1 MQKKSK
7 KILTLT
13 ALAAAAMPAGAQ
25 ASYTGTL
32 SVATCADFPPYEY
45 CDEQE
50 IVGIDME
57 IARMIA
63 EELGMEL
70 EICNMSFDSIFD
82 AVQSGKT
89 RIAMGRVVK
98 PEEETDTM
106 IFSDG
111 YMDVKYAILMAGEQK
126 TEEFQK
132 EDLQGK
138 KIGAADT
145 LQGETLAE
153 ELSQKTATVFE
164 KESDAVD
171 ALEKG
176 EIDALIL
183 DEKAARY
190 FCSQSDNLYICD
202 SISDEQNFVITA
214 SAEDENLMIDINDAL
229 ATMKE
234 TGELDKMVE
243 KYLGEETEE
252 EATEEVTE

>member
-7 KILTLT
+7 KVLIWTGLVVTG
-13 ALAAAAMPAGAQ
+13 MPAWVQ
-25 ASYTGTL
+25 ASHADTL

-57 IARMIA
+57 IAGMIA

-82 AVQSGKT
+82 AVQSGMT

-106 IFSDG
+106 IYSDG
-111 YMDVKYAILMAGEQK
+111 YLDVRYAILMAGEQK

-132 EDLQGK
+132 EDLPGK
-138 KIGAADT
+138 KIGAADA
-145 LQGETLAE
+145 LRGKTLAE
-153 ELSQKTATVFE
+153 EFSQDTAIVYE

-176 EIDALIL
+176 EIDALIS

-190 FCSQSDNLYICD
+190 FCSQSENLYICD
-202 SISDEQNFVITA
+202 SMSDEQSFVITA
-214 SAEDENLMIDINDAL
+214 NAEEEELMTAINDAL

-234 TGELDKMVE
+234 TGELDKIVE

-252 EATEEVTE
+252 KTAKEITE